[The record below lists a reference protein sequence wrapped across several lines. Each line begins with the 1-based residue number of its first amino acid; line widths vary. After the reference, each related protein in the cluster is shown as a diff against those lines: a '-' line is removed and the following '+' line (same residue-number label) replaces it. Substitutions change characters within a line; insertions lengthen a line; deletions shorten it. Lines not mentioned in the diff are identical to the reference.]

1 MDFSSFFNY
10 PDAESEMA
18 AEEFAFLPTWTAHYW
33 EKLLS
38 HMQTHVFR
46 KGEVVIRAGE
56 TERALHIV
64 SYGTLEVLLPIGKS
78 LIPITSIM
86 EGSVL
91 GEQAFLDGKS
101 RSATIRAATDSQT
114 LYLGFTAFEVFS
126 AKEPE
131 LAHRFLL
138 DLGRIVSLRL
148 RQTTALLSQ
157 WRK

>member
-10 PDAESEMA
+10 PDSEPEMA
-18 AEEFAFLPTWTAHYW
+18 DEEFAFLPTWTPHDW
-33 EKLLS
+33 NKLLH
-38 HMQTHVFR
+38 HMQTQVF
-46 KGEVVIRAGE
+46 KTGEVVIRAGE
-56 TERALHIV
+56 TERALHV
-64 SYGTLEVLLPIGKS
+64 VTFGTLEVLFPLGS
-78 LIPITSIM
+78 TLIPITSIT

-91 GEQAFLDGKS
+91 GEQTFLDGKP

-114 LYLGFTAFEVFS
+114 LYLSFTAFEVFS
-126 AKEPE
+126 AKEPD
-131 LAHRFLL
+131 LAHFFLR